1 MSQSDPTPPQKVRIA
16 IDTFN
21 LDTVERRLCELAL
34 HNTGSLGKAAEA
46 LGISRHAL
54 RRRIIAHKIDWQG
67 DGDMSDDGVHEEGDD
82 ERDERDRD

>member
-1 MSQSDPTPPQKVRIA
+1 MSKSDPPTKPRIA

-34 HNTGSLGKAAEA
+34 ANTGSIGRAAEA

-54 RRRIIAHKIDWQG
+54 RRRIILHKINWSIELEPG
-67 DGDMSDDGVHEEGDD
+67 EEDGVHEEGPPGESDD
-82 ERDERDRD
+82 NRD

>member
-1 MSQSDPTPPQKVRIA
+1 MSQRDIPPSKTRIA

-34 HNTGSLGKAAEA
+34 ANTGSLGKAAEA

-54 RRRIIAHKIDWQG
+54 RRRIIAHKIDWHG
-67 DGDMSDDGVHEEGDD
+67 ELSEDGVREEDVAEDD
-82 ERDERDRD
+82 EEHERD